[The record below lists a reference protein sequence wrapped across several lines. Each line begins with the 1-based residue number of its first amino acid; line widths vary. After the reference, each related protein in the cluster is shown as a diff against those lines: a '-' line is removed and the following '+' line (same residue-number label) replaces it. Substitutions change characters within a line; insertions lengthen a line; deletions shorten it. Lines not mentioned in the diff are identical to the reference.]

1 MSIQLRIPGQPTSS
15 EQAKTAVRGDPL
27 SGQRKQPD
35 THLLDAVEVLGAFDV
50 SHAARGDKAIPHT
63 LEAEEDDLIEFVL
76 EDGVSM
82 WTSVKAY
89 RDRQYRLNPELRKTT
104 GLDIEPV
111 IPTSTS
117 NRGMVTDLVTG
128 AVRILRLKPDE
139 IWEQA
144 KDPKQWPEWVKQ
156 YGGTTF
162 AKLGPWLTSKLIIWF
177 IERKIRPEEGLYRW
191 VNPSAE
197 NAPSLVAPG
206 VLAPDR
212 PILLFI
218 HGTASNTEGSFGV
231 LHTGEAS
238 SEWETLTRTFKDNI
252 FAFEHRTMSQSP
264 IDNALI
270 LARALPDGAQLS
282 LVSHSRGG
290 QVADLL
296 CLRELSSEHVSQFK
310 RKDSQS
316 IQADEHDRTQ
326 LAEFAK
332 VLREKKFHITRLIRV
347 ACPTQ
352 GTLLAS
358 ENLDRFLSVLTSLIG
373 LIPVVG
379 QSPIYQVAKRIT
391 LEVVKSRWDASLIP
405 GLESMVPQAPLVA
418 LLNHPD
424 IAASGD
430 LGVIA
435 GDIEGGNWFKRLGV
449 FMTDTFFYEN
459 QDNDLVVNTNSMF
472 HGVPRG
478 TGSRYIFDQ
487 GSDVSHFRYFRN
499 ARTRQLLVQSITS
512 SGNHWPPEF
521 RLLEEAK
528 VDPVPMLRSIQTRSG
543 ASQPVVFVLPGIMG
557 SELQAD
563 GKDVWMSYLRLLRG
577 HIEKIAINAPKVT
590 VTGLVSSYYR
600 ALCSYLADSHEVVPF
615 GYDWRQSITLAA
627 SQLADEV
634 KKVVKRTH
642 EPIRFIAH
650 SMGGLVVRRF
660 IHDNPELWT
669 TLCERKGARFIM
681 LGTPNRGSYD
691 MVESLSGMAKTVK
704 QLALLDVTHSMSE
717 IVAIVCAYQG
727 ALELLPQD
735 EGEYFSNQKWMELRP
750 LMESK
755 VQINPQA
762 LQAAKAALH
771 DLPEHIPHADRIRYV
786 AGWAPK
792 TVCGLKVEDSRL
804 LFQATAEGD
813 GRVTYKAGLLPD
825 IPVWYV
831 DAEHGDLAD
840 HKPAFPAYRELL
852 EEGVTTRL
860 STAPLSANRGGA
872 TIFNYESEP
881 VLYPTAADLEAGLLG
896 KKRKSLRVRTSDK
909 LHVSVLHADL
919 RCTNYPIMLSHYEG
933 DTIAGAERTV
943 DRLVEKALSQRY
955 HLGLYPGRTGTVA
968 VVLAPPNDVQKSLG
982 VLHGAIVIGLG
993 KWGELTP
1000 SALTQA
1006 VHQGVMEYCL
1016 HINQCRGTAAP
1027 SMESAG
1033 LTINSL
1039 LIGSNTSANIAV
1051 EDSVNAIVRGV
1062 VLANH
1067 ALVNRGLKEQPAALP
1082 RVTHIQFVELYLD
1095 VAIDAAKSA
1104 HRVAKRIER
1113 ELQTDIEV
1121 EPYLRKGKGGQTRLV
1136 PSSSRGYWRRW
1147 TVTAIH
1153 DGPASVP
1160 LSLPPVLKD
1169 RLRSILREDK
1179 AQDPQVWSALLDLAF
1194 KDSGPLSHRPR
1205 KLRFLAL
1212 SDRARAKV
1220 IVQESQS
1227 ELIAQLIQRSITS
1240 TAFRREIAKTLFT
1253 LLIPPDLKDSL
1264 LNQDRVVFILDDVT
1278 ANYPWELMIATDQ
1291 PLCVCMGM
1299 IRQLETADYVERVR
1313 DTTSTSV
1320 YVVGDPL
1327 TPSNYPELHGAR
1339 KEADLV
1345 ASLLKEYQYT
1355 VNHSSQRLSALE
1367 VLNQLFAQPYRIIH
1381 IAGHG
1386 YYSEADIETSGAKA
1400 GVVLDN
1406 GLFLTAAEI
1415 AMLDPIPELVFLNCC
1430 HLGQIGGTAY
1440 NKLAASISRELIR
1453 KGVRAVV
1460 AAGWPV
1466 RDDAALCFAQT
1477 FYKQLLED
1485 QPFGQALQKARQQ
1498 TWTMFPES
1506 NTWGA
1511 YQAYGDPEFRLR
1523 RKPGT
1528 RKGDNDEVMVAAEEV
1543 LIKLD
1548 ELSGQDEDAD
1558 SAPPQD
1564 ELVKLERKCASDW
1577 LKQGNVQGQFGLVYG
1592 EHGLFQQ
1599 AVKHY
1604 GQAAGS
1610 EDLENPSTLRSIEQW
1625 ITLLVRLGG
1634 EEGNKAKIEEA
1645 IVKGGHLLGIA
1656 KTSERLNIMGSA
1668 YKKLAQV
1675 ETDSQKVE
1683 DHLRQSAAYYREA
1696 ANSQRHDGVADPY
1709 PIINLLVVEALLRK
1723 EDFGNESLLSKCESL
1738 AQQRFRETR
1747 SVSDS
1752 VTIPDVALI
1761 RAFLRRSLPQERDS
1775 LVEKYRSAFAESS
1788 ATQREQDS
1796 ALKQMKFVR
1805 DILNKIP
1812 YSSQAQKTIAS
1823 TIESLDYIQGKL
1835 QQRVSTAE
1843 PSASETKQKVRSP
1856 RSPKPSAKRPVRK
1869 NLVREKKTRR
1879 PKRRGKGKA

>member
-1 MSIQLRIPGQPTSS
+1 MSIQLRIAGRRTSS
-15 EQAKTAVRGDPL
+15 EQAKTAVRGEPL
-27 SGQRKQPD
+27 SGQSKQPD

-50 SHAARGDKAIPHT
+50 SLTARGDRPVPHT
-63 LEAEEDDLIEFVL
+63 LEAEDDDLIEFVL
-76 EDGVSM
+76 DDGVSM
-82 WTSVKAY
+82 WTSVAAY
-89 RDRQYRLNPELRKTT
+89 REQQFRLKPGLRKTK
-104 GLDIEPV
+104 GLDVEP
-111 IPTSTS
+111 ILEPHIS
-117 NRGMVTDLVTG
+117 NRGMVSDIATSAL
-128 AVRILRLKPDE
+128 RILRLKRDE
-139 IWEQA
+139 ILEQA
-144 KDPKQWPEWVKQ
+144 EDPSQWPDWLKP
-156 YGGTTF
+156 YGFT
-162 AKLGPWLTSKLIIWF
+162 KLNQLRGWLTTKLIIWLV
-177 IERKIRPEEGLYRW
+177 ENKLDPQEGLYRW
-191 VNPSAE
+191 GKPLTEHVPALTSPGTIPS
-197 NAPSLVAPG
+197 G
-206 VLAPDR
+206 K

-218 HGTASNTEGSFGV
+218 HGTASSTEGSFGA
-231 LHTGEAS
+231 LRTDDAS
-238 SEWETLTRTFKDNI
+238 SEWETLTQTFKDDI
-252 FAFEHRTMSQSP
+252 YAFEHRTMSQSP
-264 IDNALI
+264 IDNALN
-270 LARALPDGAQLS
+270 LAKALPDGAQLT

-290 QVADLL
+290 QIADLL

-310 RKDSQS
+310 RKGSQS
-316 IQADEHDRTQ
+316 IQADEHDQKQ
-326 LAEFAK
+326 LAELAK

-391 LEVVKSRWDASLIP
+391 LEVVKSRWDPSLIP
-405 GLESMVPQAPLVA
+405 GLESMVPQSPLVA

-521 RLLEEAK
+521 RSLEEAR

-577 HIEKIAINAPKVT
+577 HIEKIAIDAPKVT

-600 ALCSYLADSHEVVPF
+600 ALCDYLADSHEVVPF
-615 GYDWRQSITLAA
+615 GYDWRHSITLAA

-669 TLCERKGARFIM
+669 TLCARKGTRFIM

-735 EGEYFSNQKWMELRP
+735 EGEYFSNQKWMELHP
-750 LMESK
+750 MTDSK
-755 VQINPQA
+755 VQIKSQT
-762 LQAAKAALH
+762 LQAAKAALA
-771 DLPEHIPHADRIRYV
+771 DLPERIPHADCIRYV

-881 VLYPTAADLEAGLLG
+881 VLYPTTADLEAGLLG
-896 KKRKSLRVRTSDK
+896 KKRKSLKERTSDK

-919 RCTNYPIMLSHYEG
+919 NHTNHPIMLSHYEG

-1027 SMESAG
+1027 SMEPAG

-1062 VLANH
+1062 VSANH
-1067 ALVNRGLKEQPAALP
+1067 ALVNRGLKEQPATLP

-1121 EPYLRKGKGGQTRLV
+1121 EPYLKKGKGGQTRLV

-1153 DGPASVP
+1153 DSPAPVP

-1169 RLRSILREDK
+1169 RLRTMLQEDK
-1179 AQDPQVWSALLDLAF
+1179 AQDPKVWSALLDLAF
-1194 KDSGPLSHRPR
+1194 KDSGPTPRLPR

-1212 SDRARAKV
+1212 ADRARAEV
-1220 IVQESQS
+1220 IVQENQP
-1227 ELIAQLIQRSITS
+1227 ELIAQLIQRSIKS
-1240 TAFRREIAKTLFT
+1240 TAFRRDIAKVLFK
-1253 LLIPPDLKDSL
+1253 LLIPLDLKDSL
-1264 LNQDRVVFILDDVT
+1264 LSQDRVVFILDDVT
-1278 ANYPWELMIATDQ
+1278 SNYPWELMIDTDQ
-1291 PLCVCMGM
+1291 PLCVRMGM
-1299 IRQLETADYVERVR
+1299 IRQLEIADYEERVR
-1313 DTTSTSV
+1313 DTTSTNV

-1327 TPSNYPELHGAR
+1327 TPSNYPELPGAR

-1345 ASLLKEYQYT
+1345 ASLLKEYQFT
-1355 VNHSSQRLSALE
+1355 VNYSRQRLGALE

-1386 YYSEADIETSGAKA
+1386 YYNEEDIDAAGAKA
-1400 GVVLDN
+1400 GVVLDD

-1415 AMLDPIPELVFLNCC
+1415 AMLDPVPELVFLNCC
-1430 HLGQIGGTAY
+1430 YLGQIGGTAY
-1440 NKLAASISRELIR
+1440 NKMAASISRELIR

-1466 RDDAALCFAQT
+1466 RDDAALCFAQI
-1477 FYKQLLED
+1477 FYKQLLES
-1485 QPFGQALQKARQQ
+1485 QPFGRALEVARRQ

-1511 YQAYGDPEFRLR
+1511 YQAYGDPDFRIR
-1523 RKPGT
+1523 QKTSYIDWAPVAIE
-1528 RKGDNDEVMVAAEEV
+1528 EVFMALDGLDVAASNS
-1543 LIKLD
+1543 LQ
-1548 ELSGQDEDAD
+1548 S
-1558 SAPPQD
+1558 
-1564 ELVKLERKCASDW
+1564 LVMIEQRCPADW
-1577 LKQGNVQGQFGLVYG
+1577 LKQGPLQERLGRAYGEFGLYKKAI
-1592 EHGLFQQ
+1592 EHYR
-1599 AVKHY
+1599 H
-1604 GQAAGS
+1604 AAES
-1610 EDLENPSTLRSIEQW
+1610 EDPSNPATLRAIDQW
-1625 ITLLVRLGG
+1625 INLVVRLG
-1634 EEGNKAKIEEA
+1634 EADSNKAMIEEA
-1645 IVKGGHLLGIA
+1645 IEKGRHLLAIA
-1656 KTSERLNIMGSA
+1656 KTSERLNLMGSA
-1668 YKKLAQV
+1668 QKKLAQL
-1675 ETDSQKVE
+1675 ETDAQKVN
-1683 DHLRQSAAYYREA
+1683 DHLIQSAAYYREA
-1696 ANSQRHDGVADPY
+1696 ANRQQHEGVADPY
-1709 PIINLLVVEALLRK
+1709 PIINLLVVEALLGK
-1723 EDFGNESLLSKCESL
+1723 EDFTNESLLSKCESL
-1738 AQQRFRETR
+1738 AQQRFRKTR
-1747 SVSDS
+1747 SAWDS
-1752 VTIPDVALI
+1752 ITISDVALI

-1788 ATQREQDS
+1788 ATRLEQSS
-1796 ALKQMKFVR
+1796 ALMQMKFVR
-1805 DILNKIP
+1805 DILKKIP
-1812 YSSQAQKTIAS
+1812 YSSQAQRMIAS
-1823 TIESLDYIQGKL
+1823 TIESLDYIQNKL
-1835 QQRVSTAE
+1835 ERRDRMAE
-1843 PSASETKQKVRSP
+1843 PPAGKAKQVATRLRS
-1856 RSPKPSAKRPVRK
+1856 SKASAKQPARK
-1869 NLVREKKTRR
+1869 NLVRKKQPRR
-1879 PKRRGKGKA
+1879 PKPHGKK

>member
-15 EQAKTAVRGDPL
+15 EQAKTAVRGEPL

-50 SHAARGDKAIPHT
+50 SPAARGDKAIPHT

-89 RDRQYRLNPELRKTT
+89 RDRQHRLKPELRKTT
-104 GLDIEPV
+104 GLDIEPA

-117 NRGMVTDLVTG
+117 NRGMVKDLVTG

-162 AKLGPWLTSKLIIWF
+162 AKLGPWLTAKLIIWL

-197 NAPSLVAPG
+197 TDPSLVAPG
-206 VLAPDR
+206 ALHPDK

-218 HGTASNTEGSFGV
+218 HGTASNTEGSFGA
-231 LHTGEAS
+231 LHTDDAS

-316 IQADEHDRTQ
+316 IQADEHDRKQ
-326 LAEFAK
+326 LTEFAK
-332 VLREKKFHITRLIRV
+332 VLREKKFQITRLTRV

-391 LEVVKSRWDASLIP
+391 LEVVKSRWDPSLIP
-405 GLESMVPQAPLVA
+405 GVESMVPQAPLVA

-424 IAASGD
+424 IKASGD

-472 HGVPRG
+472 HGVLRG
-478 TGSRYIFDQ
+478 TSSRYIFDQ

-499 ARTRQLLVQSITS
+499 ARTRHLLVQSITN
-512 SGNHWPPEF
+512 SGDQWPPEF
-521 RLLEEAK
+521 RSLEEAK
-528 VDPVPMLRSIQTRSG
+528 VAPVPMLRSIQTRSG

-563 GKDVWMSYLRLLRG
+563 GKDVWMSYWSLLRG
-577 HIEKIAINAPKVT
+577 HIDKIAIDAPKVT

-600 ALCSYLADSHEVVPF
+600 ALCDYLADSHEVIPF
-615 GYDWRQSITLAA
+615 GYDWRHSITRAA

-634 KKVVKRTH
+634 KEVVKRTH

-660 IHDNPELWT
+660 IYDYPELWT
-669 TLCERKGARFIM
+669 TLCERKDARFIM

-691 MVESLSGMAKTVK
+691 MVESLAGMAKTVK
-704 QLALLDVTHSMSE
+704 QLALLDLDHTTGE
-717 IVAIVCAYQG
+717 IVAIVSAYQG

-735 EGEYFSNQKWMELRP
+735 EWKYFSADTWTGLRP
-750 LMESK
+750 VMDSK
-755 VQINPQA
+755 IQIKAQV
-762 LQAAKAALH
+762 LSSAKKAIQ
-771 DLPEHIPHADRIRYV
+771 DLPERIPYSDRIRYV

-840 HKPAFPAYRELL
+840 HKPAFPAYRDLL

-860 STAPLSANRGGA
+860 STAPLSADRGGA
-872 TIFNYESEP
+872 AIFDYESEP
-881 VLYPTAADLEAGLLG
+881 VLYPTAPDLEAGLLG
-896 KKRKSLRVRTSDK
+896 KKRKFLQVRTSDT
-909 LHVSVLHADL
+909 LRVSVLHGNL
-919 RCTNYPIMLSHYEG
+919 NHTNYPIMLSHYEG
-933 DTIAGAERTV
+933 DTIAGAERIV
-943 DRLVEKALSQRY
+943 DGLVGNALSQRY
-955 HLGLYPGRTGTVA
+955 HLGRYPGRTGTVA
-968 VVLAPPNDVQKSLG
+968 VVLAPPNEIQKSLG
-982 VLHGAIVIGLG
+982 VQHGAIVIGLG

-1016 HINQCRGTAAP
+1016 HINQCRGATEP
-1027 SMESAG
+1027 SMEPAE

-1062 VLANH
+1062 ILANR
-1067 ALVNRGLKEQPAALP
+1067 ALANPSLKKQNLPLP
-1082 RVTHIQFVELYLD
+1082 RVTHIQFIELYLD
-1095 VAIDAAKSA
+1095 VAVDAAKSMR
-1104 HRVAKRIER
+1104 RVAKRIER

-1121 EPYLRKGKGGQTRLV
+1121 EPRLKKGKDGQTRLV
-1136 PSSSRGYWRRW
+1136 PTSSRGYWRRW
-1147 TVTAIH
+1147 TISAVQDAPP
-1153 DGPASVP
+1153 PAA
-1160 LSLPPVLKD
+1160 LSLPSALKN
-1169 RLRSILREDK
+1169 RLRVMLQEDK
-1179 AQDPQVWSALLDLAF
+1179 EKDPEVWNALLELGFRGCEPA
-1194 KDSGPLSHRPR
+1194 SRRPS
-1205 KLRFLAL
+1205 KLRYLAL
-1212 SDRARAKV
+1212 SDRARAEV
-1220 IVQESQS
+1220 IVQENQP
-1227 ELIAQLIQRSITS
+1227 ELVAQLIQRSIKQP
-1240 TAFRREIAKTLFT
+1240 AFKQDMAKTLFQ

-1278 ANYPWELMIATDQ
+1278 ANYPWELMIDTDQ
-1291 PLCVCMGM
+1291 PLCVRMGM
-1299 IRQLETADYVERVR
+1299 IRQLETADYEERTR
-1313 DTTSTSV
+1313 DTTSRSA

-1339 KEADLV
+1339 KEAELV
-1345 ASLLKEYQYT
+1345 ASLLKSSYR
-1355 VNHSSQRLSALE
+1355 VNHSNQRLGALE
-1367 VLNQLFAQPYRIIH
+1367 VMNQLFAQPYRIIH

-1386 YYSEADIETSGAKA
+1386 YYSEADIDTAGAKA
-1400 GVVLDN
+1400 GVVLDG

-1430 HLGQIGGTAY
+1430 YLGQIGGMAY
-1440 NKLAASISRELIR
+1440 NKMAASISRELIR

-1466 RDDAALCFAQT
+1466 RDDAALCFAQS
-1477 FYKQLLED
+1477 FYKQLLENYS
-1485 QPFGQALQKARQQ
+1485 FGRALEEARRQ
-1498 TWTMFPES
+1498 TWARFPES

-1511 YQAYGDPEFRLR
+1511 YQAYGDPDFCLDPSSRVR
-1523 RKPGT
+1523 RADPE
-1528 RKGDNDEVMVAAEEV
+1528 EVPVAVEEV
-1543 LIKLD
+1543 LMKLD
-1548 ELSGQDEDAD
+1548 GLSLKEEPSDLSPLRQELGKIEQG
-1558 SAPPQD
+1558 
-1564 ELVKLERKCASDW
+1564 CASDW
-1577 LKQGNVQGQFGLVYG
+1577 LIQGTLQEQLGGAYSEYRLFKEAI
-1592 EHGLFQQ
+1592 EHYR
-1599 AVKHY
+1599 H
-1604 GQAAGS
+1604 AAES
-1610 EDLENPSTLRSIEQW
+1610 EDTSNPATIRAIEQW
-1625 ITLLVRLGG
+1625 INLTVRRG
-1634 EEGNKAKIEEA
+1634 EQDRNKSMIEAA
-1645 IVKGGHLLGIA
+1645 IEKGLRLIEIA
-1656 KTSERLNIMGSA
+1656 ENSERLSIMGGA
-1668 YKKLAQV
+1668 HKKLAQL
-1675 ETDSQKVE
+1675 ETNAGKIK
-1683 DHLRQSAAYYREA
+1683 DHLRQSAAYYRKA
-1696 ANSQRHDGVADPY
+1696 ADRPQHEGVANPY
-1709 PIINLLVVEALLRK
+1709 PIINLMVVEALLGGK
-1723 EDFGNESLLSKCESL
+1723 EYLGSESSLSKCESL
-1738 AQQRFRETR
+1738 AQQRFYATR
-1747 SVSDS
+1747 SVGDALA
-1752 VTIPDVALI
+1752 IPDIALI
-1761 RAFLRRSLPQERDS
+1761 RAFLHHSLPQEQGI
-1775 LVEKYRSAFAESS
+1775 LVEKYRSAFTEAS
-1788 ATQREQDS
+1788 ATQEQQDS
-1796 ALKQMKFVR
+1796 ALTQMKFVR
-1805 DILNKIP
+1805 DILNTLP
-1812 YSSQAQKTIAS
+1812 YFDEETVATTIQ
-1823 TIESLDYIQGKL
+1823 SLDYIHKQL
-1835 QQRVSTAE
+1835 QQRNQTTE
-1843 PSASETKQKVRSP
+1843 PPASESKQKDQRP
-1856 RSPKPSAKRPVRK
+1856 RRPKASAKQPTPKNPVRK
-1869 NLVREKKTRR
+1869 KGTRQ
-1879 PKRRGKGKA
+1879 PKRRGKG

>member
-15 EQAKTAVRGDPL
+15 EQAKTAVRGEPL

-76 EDGVSM
+76 EDGMSM

-89 RDRQYRLNPELRKTT
+89 RDRQYRLNPQLRKTT

-162 AKLGPWLTSKLIIWF
+162 AKLGPWLTAKLIIWF

-206 VLAPDR
+206 ALAPDR

-218 HGTASNTEGSFGV
+218 HGTASNTEGSFGA

-310 RKDSQS
+310 RKDNQS

-391 LEVVKSRWDASLIP
+391 LEVVKSRWDPSLIP
-405 GLESMVPQAPLVA
+405 GLESMVPQSPLVA

-472 HGVPRG
+472 YGVPRG

-521 RLLEEAK
+521 RSLEEAR

-577 HIEKIAINAPKVT
+577 HIEKIAIDAPKVT

-600 ALCSYLADSHEVVPF
+600 ALCDYLADSHEVVPF
-615 GYDWRQSITLAA
+615 GYDWRHSITLAA

-735 EGEYFSNQKWMELRP
+735 EGEYFSNQKWMELHP
-750 LMESK
+750 MTDSK
-755 VQINPQA
+755 VQIKSQT
-762 LQAAKAALH
+762 LQAAKAALA
-771 DLPEHIPHADRIRYV
+771 DLPERIPHADCIRYV

-881 VLYPTAADLEAGLLG
+881 VLYPTTADLEAGLLG
-896 KKRKSLRVRTSDK
+896 KKRKSLKERTSDK

-919 RCTNYPIMLSHYEG
+919 NHTNHPIMLSHYEG

-1027 SMESAG
+1027 SMEPAG

-1062 VLANH
+1062 VSANH
-1067 ALVNRGLKEQPAALP
+1067 ALVNRGLKEQPATLP
-1082 RVTHIQFVELYLD
+1082 LVTHIQFVELYLD

-1121 EPYLRKGKGGQTRLV
+1121 EPYLKKGKGGQTRLV

-1153 DGPASVP
+1153 DSPAPVP

-1212 SDRARAKV
+1212 SDRARAEVK
-1220 IVQESQS
+1220 VQESQS

-1240 TAFRREIAKTLFT
+1240 SAFKRDIAKTLFT

-1264 LNQDRVVFILDDVT
+1264 LTQDRVVFILDDVT
-1278 ANYPWELMIATDQ
+1278 ANYPWELMIAIDQ

-1339 KEADLV
+1339 KEAELV
-1345 ASLLKEYQYT
+1345 ASLLKPHYT
-1355 VNHSSQRLSALE
+1355 VNHSSQRLGALE

-1430 HLGQIGGTAY
+1430 YLGQIGGTAY

-1477 FYKQLLED
+1477 FYKELLEY

-1523 RKPGT
+1523 RKSGM
-1528 RKGDNDEVMVAAEEV
+1528 RKVDNDEVIVAAEEV
-1543 LIKLD
+1543 LIELD
-1548 ELSGQDEDAD
+1548 GLSVQDEGAD
-1558 SAPPQD
+1558 LTATRQA
-1564 ELVKLERKCASDW
+1564 LVTIEKKCASDW
-1577 LKQGNVQGQFGLVYG
+1577 LKQGTLQERL
-1592 EHGLFQQ
+1592 
-1599 AVKHY
+1599 
-1604 GQAAGS
+1604 GQAYGDHRLFKEAIDHYRKAATS
-1610 EDLENPSTLRSIEQW
+1610 EDPSNPATLRAIEQW
-1625 ITLLVRLGG
+1625 INLAGRLEG
-1634 EEGNKAKIEEA
+1634 EAPTNKAMIEEA
-1645 IVKGGHLLGIA
+1645 IVKGRHLLDIA
-1656 KTSERLNIMGSA
+1656 TTAERLTIMGSA

-1675 ETDSQKVE
+1675 ETDSQKVN
-1683 DHLRQSAAYYREA
+1683 DHLRQAADYYRKA
-1696 ANSQRHDGVADPY
+1696 TDPQRGEGVADPY
-1709 PIINLLVVEALLRK
+1709 PIINLLVVEALLGK
-1723 EDFGNESLLSKCESL
+1723 EDFTNESLLSKCESL

-1747 SVSDS
+1747 SAWDS
-1752 VTIPDVALI
+1752 ITISDVALI

-1796 ALKQMKFVR
+1796 ALKQMKFAK
-1805 DILNKIP
+1805 DILKK
-1812 YSSQAQKTIAS
+1812 SSNSGQDHKMIAS
-1823 TIESLDYIQGKL
+1823 TIESLDYIQNKL
-1835 QQRVSTAE
+1835 ERRDRTTE
-1843 PSASETKQKVRSP
+1843 PPAGEVKPIATRP
-1856 RSPKPSAKRPVRK
+1856 RSSKASAKQPARK
-1869 NLVREKKTRR
+1869 NPARKRQPRR
-1879 PKRRGKGKA
+1879 PKPRGKK